1 MFRLEPQANLTRT
14 QTLTGPLRFTIMVS
28 IGSVVLGLFEKE
40 DDVVKKLL
48 ALAMMATWST
58 VALAAPSQKLSFE
71 VVGAY

>member
-1 MFRLEPQANLTRT
+1 
-14 QTLTGPLRFTIMVS
+14 MVS

-40 DDVVKKLL
+40 NDVVKKLL

-58 VALAAPSQKLSFE
+58 VALAAPSQKLSFD